1 MIRKILIMLDF
12 NHQQTR
18 PLIHVLRFQDFYLGS
33 IFLEPFDS
41 SIDVNRC
48 VVAFEYFGAKKT
60 YHVKTKSKLDLKLTF
75 ERRKSYLKG

>member
-1 MIRKILIMLDF
+1 MILKILIMLDF

-18 PLIHVLRFQDFYLGS
+18 PLIHVLRLQDFYLGL

-48 VVAFEYFGAKKT
+48 VVAFERFGEKNVPRKNQFKT
-60 YHVKTKSKLDLKLTF
+60 RLEINF
-75 ERRKSYLKG
+75 

>member
-1 MIRKILIMLDF
+1 MILKILIMLDF

-18 PLIHVLRFQDFYLGS
+18 PLIHVLRLQDFYLGS

-48 VVAFEYFGAKKT
+48 VVAFERFGEKT
-60 YHVKTKSKLDLKLTF
+60 YHVKTNSKLDLKSTF
-75 ERRKSYLKG
+75 ERIKSYLKG